1 MPARRRKRP
10 TASARGTCLRGDIGF
25 KKKDMPKLVKL
36 TFETPGLTGLL
47 GCASTGYNEKSVEK
61 VCADL
66 F

>member
-10 TASARGTCLRGDIGF
+10 TASARGTCPRGDIGF

-36 TFETPGLTGLL
+36 TFEPPELT
-47 GCASTGYNEKSVEK
+47 SYDEKSVEK
-61 VCADL
+61 IYVDS